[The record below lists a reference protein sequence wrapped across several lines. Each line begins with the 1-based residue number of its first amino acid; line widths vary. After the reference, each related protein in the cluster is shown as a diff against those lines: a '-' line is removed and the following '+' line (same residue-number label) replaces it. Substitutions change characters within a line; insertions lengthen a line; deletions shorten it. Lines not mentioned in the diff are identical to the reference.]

1 MKNRRGL
8 QKKELDKLYSAI
20 LQLNSVKECRA
31 FFRDLC
37 TLDELQEFSERWQV
51 ARMIDE
57 GLTYRVIAEKTGVSS
72 ATIVRVGQWL
82 HHGKNGYRLMIDRL
96 SRRNFQQKK

>member
-20 LQLNSVKECRA
+20 LQLKSVKECRA

-37 TLDELQEFSERWQV
+37 TLGELQEFSERWQV
-51 ARMIDE
+51 ACMIDE
-57 GLTYRVIAEKTGVSS
+57 GMAYRAIAKKTRVST

-96 SRRNFQQKK
+96 RRVLKRKK